1 MHSVGVSESWHSNT
15 PIGNQCNK
23 HVPPCSGNRRV
34 PKWVETKMPAFHLC
48 LRSSYLLPSSAHVL
62 NHPPTKNNVRAV
74 GTLRCACQCQKN
86 KNRRLHQWYSRGY
99 KLLLMTFLG
108 LINDL
113 TMLIE
118 YVAVEVLRGTRT
130 SPVQSRAL
138 FTCIAGVCV
147 LHLVR

>member
-1 MHSVGVSESWHSNT
+1 
-15 PIGNQCNK
+15 
-23 HVPPCSGNRRV
+23 
-34 PKWVETKMPAFHLC
+34 
-48 LRSSYLLPSSAHVL
+48 
-62 NHPPTKNNVRAV
+62 
-74 GTLRCACQCQKN
+74 
-86 KNRRLHQWYSRGY
+86 
-99 KLLLMTFLG
+99 MTFLG